1 MPMQTQPLSHRIQ
14 CTGLGVWLLV
24 LGSLSAQEVEIGTGE
39 MPVSVVV
46 LPFANITGHD
56 GDAWIGAGIAETV
69 RLRIQRTPRL
79 SAVGHADTGAVAQV
93 GREPAVDEAAVLAVG
108 RGSGA
113 RWLVAGGY
121 QRLGDRLR
129 VTGRYVDVST
139 GRIVRTIKVDGS
151 VEELFALQDRIASDL
166 IDDLASRA
174 VSRPAAPPEETAV
187 STTPDE
193 TGEPILG
200 NPQDFLTRRPRD
212 RD

>member
-1 MPMQTQPLSHRIQ
+1 MPTPRQPFLHRIQ
-14 CTGLGVWLLV
+14 CAGLCAWLLV
-24 LGSLSAQEVEIGTGE
+24 LGPLAAQEVEIGTGE
-39 MPVSVVV
+39 IPASVVV
-46 LPFANITGHD
+46 LPFTNITGHD

-79 SAVGHADTGAVAQV
+79 SAVGHADTAVARV
-93 GREPAVDEAAVLAVG
+93 GGAPAVDAAAVLAVA
-108 RGSGA
+108 RASGA
-113 RWLVAGGY
+113 RWFVSGGY

-129 VTGRYVDVST
+129 VTGRYADVAT
-139 GRIVRTIKVDGS
+139 GRIVRTVKVDGS

-174 VSRPAAPPEETAV
+174 MAAPAAPPEETAV

-212 RD
+212 CC

>member
-79 SAVGHADTGAVAQV
+79 SAVGHADTGAVARV
-93 GREPAVDEAAVLAVG
+93 GRAPAVD
-108 RGSGA
+108 
-113 RWLVAGGY
+113 
-121 QRLGDRLR
+121 DRLR

-139 GRIVRTIKVDGS
+139 GRIVRTVKVDGS

-187 STTPDE
+187 GTTLDE

-200 NPQDFLTRRPRD
+200 NPQDFLTRRPPD